1 MTADANRHVSPWR
14 VAGWGTAV
22 ALILLPLIAMRFTD
36 QVAWSA
42 SDFGFAIPL
51 IGGGG
56 IAYELVVRMTGNAA
70 YRAAVAVALLTS
82 FLLVWSNLAVGIVG
96 DEDNPANLAFF
107 GVVAIVIA
115 GAFVARLQPEGMA
128 RALFATAFA
137 QLLVSTV
144 ALVARMDL
152 PVGIAIFF
160 VGMWLVSGLL
170 FRIAARRD
178 FMRR

>member
-1 MTADANRHVSPWR
+1 MTADVNRHVNLWR

-36 QVAWSA
+36 EVAWTL
-42 SDFGFAIPL
+42 SDFVFAILL
-51 IGGGG
+51 IGSVGV
-56 IAYELVVRMTGNAA
+56 AYELVVRMTGNAA
-70 YRAAVAVALLTS
+70 YRAAVGVALATG
-82 FLLVWSNLAVGIVG
+82 FLIVWSNLAVGIIG
-96 DEDNPANLAFF
+96 DEGNPANLAFF
-107 GVVAIVIA
+107 GVLAIAIA
-115 GAFVARLQPEGMA
+115 GAFVARLQAEGMA

-137 QLLVSTV
+137 QLLVSAV
-144 ALVARMDL
+144 ALIARMDL

-170 FRIAARRD
+170 FRAAARGD

>member
-14 VAGWGTAV
+14 LAGWGTAA

-36 QVAWSA
+36 EVAWTA
-42 SDFGFAIPL
+42 SDFVFAILL
-51 IGGGG
+51 IGGVG
-56 IAYELVVRMTGNAA
+56 IAYELVVGMTGNAA
-70 YRAAVAVALLTS
+70 YRATVAVALLTG
-82 FLLVWSNLAVGIVG
+82 FLIVWSNLAVGIIG
-96 DEDNPANLAFF
+96 DEGNPANLAFF
-107 GVVAIVIA
+107 GILAIAIT
-115 GAFVARLQPEGMA
+115 GAFLARLRPEGMA

-137 QLLVSTV
+137 QLLVSAV
-144 ALVARMDL
+144 ALIAHMDL

-170 FRIAARRD
+170 FRAAARSD

>member
-1 MTADANRHVSPWR
+1 MTADANRHVNPWR
-14 VAGWGTAV
+14 LAGWGTAV

-36 QVAWSA
+36 EVEWTAF
-42 SDFGFAIPL
+42 DFGFAVLL
-51 IGGGG
+51 IGSVG
-56 IAYELVVRMTGNAA
+56 IASELVARMAGNAA
-70 YRAAVAVALLTS
+70 YRTGVAVALLTG
-82 FLLVWSNLAVGIVG
+82 FLIVWSNLAVGIIG

-107 GVVAIVIA
+107 GILAIAIA
-115 GAFVARLQPEGMA
+115 GAFLARLRPEAMA

-137 QLLVSTV
+137 QLLVSTA

-152 PVGIAIFF
+152 PVGIAMSF

-170 FRIAARRD
+170 FRAAARSD